1 LGGLV
6 DAEFQ
11 AAVGQQGV
19 VLEYL
24 DGRPVGHD
32 PALVQD
38 DGAPAQVHGHIQ
50 VMGGDDFG
58 VLEGFEQFDDP
69 PARVGVQAGSS
80 ITRMSGDMES
90 TAAMAT
96 ERFSPPDSL

>member
-1 LGGLV
+1 MGGLV

-24 DGRPVGHD
+24 DGRPLGHD

-38 DGAPAQVHGHIQ
+38 DGALAQVRCIRM
-50 VMGGDDFG
+50 VD
-58 VLEGFEQFDDP
+58 L
-69 PARVGVQAGSS
+69 PANAGQ
-80 ITRMSGDMES
+80 
-90 TAAMAT
+90 
-96 ERFSPPDSL
+96 